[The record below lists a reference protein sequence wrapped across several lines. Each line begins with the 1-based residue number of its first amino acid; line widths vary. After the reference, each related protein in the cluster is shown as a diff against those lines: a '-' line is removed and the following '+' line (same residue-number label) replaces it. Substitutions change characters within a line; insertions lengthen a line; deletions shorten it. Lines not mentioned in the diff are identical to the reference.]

1 MVHRFVPRCQFGCGC
16 GWFGHGSVP
25 CVGVVCWWLLVGGE
39 STVSRQWV
47 QPPVLLAEPGA
58 GPVVCARWCPTLPH
72 PGGCSTIGA
81 GRLSFRVRDGC
92 RAFPCRCDHRDDYV
106 GSARPSSLVRVYSV
120 VRVTA
125 PSQPTLTRA
134 CAWCVWLVVRV
145 GCGPYS
151 GRFAFLN
158 CAHPPPHV
166 VCGVCWGV
174 VVCVGLLVPV
184 SSQTV
189 TGLPLP
195 AYQPSSL
202 LGAYQKGQVLL
213 VETLS

>member
-1 MVHRFVPRCQFGCGC
+1 MPRCQFGCGC

-81 GRLSFRVRDGC
+81 VRLSFRVRDGC

-134 CAWCVWLVVRV
+134 CAWCVWLVVGLGVDRIV
-145 GCGPYS
+145 DVS
-151 GRFAFLN
+151 RFLAVLT
-158 CAHPPPHV
+158 PHRTWCV
-166 VCGVCWGV
+166 A
-174 VVCVGLLVPV
+174 CVG
-184 SSQTV
+184 
-189 TGLPLP
+189 
-195 AYQPSSL
+195 
-202 LGAYQKGQVLL
+202 VLL
-213 VETLS
+213 FVSAY

>member
-1 MVHRFVPRCQFGCGC
+1 MVHRFVPRCQIGCGC

-25 CVGVVCWWLLVGGE
+25 CIGVVCWWLLVGGE

-47 QPPVLLAEPGA
+47 QPPALLAEPGA

-81 GRLSFRVRDGC
+81 VRLSFRVRDGY

-106 GSARPSSLVRVYSV
+106 GSAGSSSGATVFGCPCDCLFATR
-120 VRVTA
+120 
-125 PSQPTLTRA
+125 TRA

-151 GRFAFLN
+151 GRSRLPYRS
-158 CAHPPPHV
+158 PPGRSH
-166 VCGVCWGV
+166 
-174 VVCVGLLVPV
+174 
-184 SSQTV
+184 
-189 TGLPLP
+189 
-195 AYQPSSL
+195 AR
-202 LGAYQKGQVLL
+202 
-213 VETLS
+213 